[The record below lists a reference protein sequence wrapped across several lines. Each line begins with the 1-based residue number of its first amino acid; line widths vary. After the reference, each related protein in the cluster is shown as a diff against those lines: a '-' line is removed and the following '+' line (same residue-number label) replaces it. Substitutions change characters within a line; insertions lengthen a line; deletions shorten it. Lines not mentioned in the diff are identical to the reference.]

1 MPVPKNRRKESKF
14 EASHNYYI
22 LRDEVTKLLLNNF
35 GYSQEKY
42 DKNIEHFRQ
51 SHQHLPNR
59 DLMDKSSCV
68 NLLDG

>member
-42 DKNIEHFRQ
+42 DKCHIKIL
-51 SHQHLPNR
+51 SKPINR
-59 DLMDKSSCV
+59 GWETMR
-68 NLLDG
+68 N